1 MITTTQQN
9 QALAYLIMTTIAS
22 ASFFSG
28 VMTTTLQ
35 LAFNQATAVIDNIVN
50 VLLLSSLILS
60 ISSAVNSRLIM
71 SWKRSFIYSM
81 WSILSVKDEH

>member
-9 QALAYLIMTTIAS
+9 QASAYLIMTTIAS
-22 ASFFSG
+22 FFSG
-28 VMTTTLQ
+28 VMATTLQ

-50 VLLLSSLILS
+50 VMLFSSLILS

-81 WSILSVKDEH
+81 WSLLSVKDEH